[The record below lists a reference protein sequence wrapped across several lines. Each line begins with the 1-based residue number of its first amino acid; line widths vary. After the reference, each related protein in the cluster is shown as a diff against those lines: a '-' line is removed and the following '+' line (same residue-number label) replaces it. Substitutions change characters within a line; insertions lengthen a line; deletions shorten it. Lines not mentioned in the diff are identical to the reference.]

1 MLIENKLLAGQ
12 VNIPPSK
19 SVSHRAIICAALAVG
34 TSTIHNL
41 ILSEDTLATISC
53 LRLLGAKI
61 EYTLEQGDRYKVVVQ
76 GGLSDGLCLSEPLD
90 CGESGSTIRFII
102 PIAAALGATC
112 TFSGRGRL
120 VERPLNSYYEIFDRQ
135 GIAYQTNDG
144 CLPLSIQ
151 GKLQAG
157 EFVMR
162 GDISSQFITG
172 LLFALPLMDGDSRI
186 VLTTELES
194 VGYIDLTLQALAEFG
209 IKIENRAYRE
219 FVIQGGQSYQ
229 ARDYVVEGDY
239 SQAAFWLVAACLG
252 NKIVCHGLNPHS
264 LQADKAILNIIQDMG
279 GEVVWLSD
287 NAVTCIAKPTKGCII
302 DVSNC
307 PDIAPV
313 LTVLA
318 ALSEGRTEIVN
329 GARLRIKES
338 DRITSITTELN
349 KLGARVSELSE
360 GLLIEGVAELTGN
373 AELDAWND
381 HRIAMSMAVA
391 CTRSLAPNRLTGYG
405 SVKKSYPGFWA
416 DYRSVGGL
424 CEE

>member
-1 MLIENKLLAGQ
+1 MLIQNKLLAGQ

-19 SVSHRAIICAALAVG
+19 SVSHRAIICAALASG

-53 LRLLGAKI
+53 LRLLGARI
-61 EYTLEQGDRYKVVVQ
+61 EYTLEQGDRYQVIVQ
-76 GGLSDGLCLSEPLD
+76 GGLSTGLSLTEPLD
-90 CGESGSTIRFII
+90 CGESGSTIRFVI
-102 PIAAALGATC
+102 PIAAALGANC

-120 VERPLNSYYEIFDRQ
+120 VERPLNSYYEIFEQ
-135 GIAYQTNDG
+135 QCIAYQTNNG

-151 GKLQAG
+151 GRLQAG

-172 LLFALPLMDGDSRI
+172 LLFALPLMQADSKI
-186 VLTTELES
+186 VLTTKLES

-209 IKIENRAYRE
+209 IKIENKDYRE
-219 FVIQGGQSYQ
+219 FVIKGGQSYQ

-264 LQADKAILNIIQDMG
+264 LQADKAILNIIEDMG
-279 GEVVWLSD
+279 GEIVWLSE
-287 NAVTCIAKPTKGCII
+287 NSVTCTAKTTKGCTI

-307 PDIAPV
+307 PDIAPI

-318 ALSEGRTEIVN
+318 ALSTGRTEIVN

-338 DRITSITTELN
+338 DRIASITAELS
-349 KLGARVSELSE
+349 KLGAKVSELPE
-360 GLLIEGVAELTGN
+360 GLLIEGVAELGGN

-391 CTRSLAPNRLTGYG
+391 CTRSTAANKLTGYS

-416 DYRSVGGL
+416 DYRAVGGV